1 MGLSLF
7 LSSCSSNLEKGE
19 ANLSELLIKNNLRS
33 KILWFEEIPILIV
46 IDDKKTKHGLIFIEG
61 DGVSWVDKFTKSNN
75 PTPKDP
81 VSLKIMLND
90 QRKCTK
96 IYLAR
101 PFQYIDFEGDFSYF
115 WTNGRYSKK
124 ILQVYHKVINQLK
137 IELGLENFDLLGYSG
152 SGAILAILACTRDD
166 VKSFTTF
173 AGNIDHIEWSKYH
186 GISIMKDSIDP
197 MIYKDK
203 LSLIKQIHHVGEYDD
218 NITQDLV
225 KNYLKKI
232 NCKNNCNLNIVQGFN
247 HYSNWG
253 IFWNNNAV
261 ELINY

>member
-7 LSSCSSNLEKGE
+7 LLSCSSNLEQGK
-19 ANLSELLIKNNLRS
+19 ADLSKLLIKNNLKS
-33 KILWFEEIPILIV
+33 QILWAEKIPILVV
-46 IDDKKTKHGLIFIEG
+46 IDDKKTDHGLIFIEG
-61 DGVSWVDKFTKSNN
+61 DGLSWVDKFTKSTN

-90 QRKCTK
+90 HRKYTK

-115 WTNGRYSKK
+115 WTSGRYAQQIINS
-124 ILQVYHKVINQLK
+124 YHKIINNIKLDYNLK
-137 IELGLENFDLLGYSG
+137 SFDLLGYSG
-152 SGAILAILACTRDD
+152 AGTILAILACTRDD

-186 GISIMKDSIDP
+186 DISVMKASINP

-203 LSLIKQIHHVGEYDD
+203 LGLIKQTHYVGQYDD
-218 NITQDLV
+218 NITADL
-225 KNYLKKI
+225 LKQYCEKI
-232 NCKNNCNLNIVQGFN
+232 NYDLKDAVVIVTKFN
-247 HYSNWG
+247 HYSDWG
-253 IFWNNNAV
+253 NFWNKITSNKN
-261 ELINY
+261 